1 MQRLSCVLPVL
12 GGPGG
17 AASRSLSSTE
27 AETRADLFHMDS
39 ELNFKCAGGKT
50 GKNKQVEK
58 KF

>member
-1 MQRLSCVLPVL
+1 MQHLSCVLPAL
-12 GGPGG
+12 GPGVP
-17 AASRSLSSTE
+17 AASRSLSSTD